1 MTQSGWMASPER
13 LSGPQSRSIERSAPV
28 TRIRLRSLPLYE
40 LQQLGLQVQQQR
52 PLPVVYKSVRLDCG
66 HRPDLVVEDEIVVEI
81 KWVERLNSVHDAQ
94 LISYLKLSNRR
105 VGLLINFNVRVL
117 KHGLRRVVN
126 DFPDSA
132 RSAVS
137 AA

>member
-1 MTQSGWMASPER
+1 MNDSAR
-13 LSGPQSRSIERSAPV
+13 LDGITRKIIGAAIEVHRALGPGY
-28 TRIRLRSLPLYE
+28 LNPLTK
-40 LQQLGLQVQQQR
+40 
-52 PLPVVYKSVRLDCG
+52 PAYKSVRLDCG
-66 HRPDLVVEDEIVVEI
+66 YRPDLVVEDEIVVEI

-117 KHGLRRVVN
+117 KHGLKRVVN

-137 AA
+137 AV